1 MRDTINSKHRSN
13 NLDETNNDSNSEN
26 SNET

>member
-1 MRDTINSKHRSN
+1 MRDIINSKHKSN
-13 NLDETNNDSNSEN
+13 NLDETNSDNNSEN